1 MSPKVVAMNNFF
13 AKRFDEFKKK
23 KKIWRRN
30 YFDANDFL
38 VKYIIQQQNSFIA
51 KCILF
56 YFFLKPY
63 LETNYFVAKIIF

>member
-23 KKIWRRN
+23 NIWRRN
-30 YFDANDFL
+30 HFDANDFL
-38 VKYIIQQQNSFIA
+38 VKYITRQQNSFIT

-56 YFFLKPY
+56 YFFFKSY
-63 LETNYFVAKIIF
+63 LEMNYFVAKTIF